1 MAAPSPG
8 SSSRSQLAGPVLLVL
23 GSMTSLQFGAAIAS
37 HLFDDVGAAGASA
50 LRLGLAAVILL
61 GWARPAVRSWSSER
75 VLGSVA
81 LGVSMACMNAAFY
94 EAVARLLLG
103 AAITIEFLGPLG
115 LAVVLTRR
123 WRELLWVVLAVGGV
137 VILGL
142 GQHGG
147 AGESLGS
154 ARRGGCLGGGRALG
168 GVHRHRVAV
177 GHERVGRGRPGGRER
192 RRRGARRPVRGGLR
206 GSSLLDARVLALGAA
221 MAVLASVVPYSFEI
235 RALARMAKRTFSILV
250 SLEPAIRR
258 SWGSSCSVSASS
270 RPRSWASRSSWRRGS
285 ARPPPR
291 RSRAT
296 LRPAARV
303 RWNATDLRSSSE
315 VQACR

>member
-1 MAAPSPG
+1 
-8 SSSRSQLAGPVLLVL
+8 
-23 GSMTSLQFGAAIAS
+23 MTSLQFGAAIAS

-94 EAVARLLLG
+94 EAVARLPLG

-137 VILGL
+137 AILGL

-147 AGESLGS
+147 AGEPLDPLGVAAALVAAAFWAAYIVTGSRLATSESGVAGLAVAS
-154 ARRGGCLGGGRALG
+154 AVAAVLVVPF
-168 GVHRHRVAV
+168 GVAS
-177 GHERVGRGRPGGRER
+177 
-192 RRRGARRPVRGGLR
+192 A

-250 SLEPAIRR
+250 SLEPAIGALVGFVLLGQRLEPA
-258 SWGSSCSVSASS
+258 SLVGVALVVAAGIGATATAPVEGDAPVLLPESA
-270 RPRSWASRSSWRRGS
+270 
-285 ARPPPR
+285 
-291 RSRAT
+291 
-296 LRPAARV
+296 
-303 RWNATDLRSSSE
+303 
-315 VQACR
+315 